1 MIIKQLRIY
10 TSQLQEQS
18 EFYEK
23 VLGLTLTN
31 KTENSVDF
39 KIGYSIFTLSQKD
52 SATPYHF
59 AINIPEN
66 KDREALVWLKQRVPV
81 LKDDDTELIDF
92 SNWNAKAMYFYDCDK
107 NIVELIARRN
117 LNIETDVPFNQNQFL
132 GISEIGLSVENIED
146 TFKQIRAINN
156 VNIFDGNFDRFCA
169 VGDEQGLFII
179 IDKNKKRWFPCDDV
193 AYTSDFEIY
202 GDFNFQ
208 FRNGQI
214 KKSQIGAN

>member
-1 MIIKQLRIY
+1 MIINKLRIY
-10 TSQLQEQS
+10 TSQLPEQS
-18 EFYEK
+18 NFYEK

-59 AINIPEN
+59 AINIPAN
-66 KDREALVWLKQRVPV
+66 KDREALDWLKQRVPV
-81 LKDDDTELIDF
+81 LKDDDAELIDF

-117 LNIETDVPFNQNQFL
+117 LNIQTDAPFDQNHFL
-132 GISEIGLSVENIED
+132 GISEIGLPVQNIED
-146 TFKQIRAINN
+146 TYRQIQAIKD
-156 VNIFDGNFDRFCA
+156 IKIYDGNLDRFCA

-179 IDKNKKRWFPCDDV
+179 IDQNKKRWFPCNDA
-193 AYTSDFEIY
+193 AYSSDFEIH
-202 GDFNFQ
+202 GDFNIE

-214 KKSQIGAN
+214 KKSQLSAN